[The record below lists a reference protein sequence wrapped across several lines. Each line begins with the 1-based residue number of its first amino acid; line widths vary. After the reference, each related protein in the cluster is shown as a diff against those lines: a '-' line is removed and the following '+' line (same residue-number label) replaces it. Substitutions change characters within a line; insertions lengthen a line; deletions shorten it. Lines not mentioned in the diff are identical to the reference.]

1 MPEFLEAIRDD
12 FEQFNFTAALDVLLV
27 AAALYW
33 LLLLL
38 RGTTAMTLLR
48 GGALLLLVTGLLARA
63 LDLQV
68 LNFIVRNSVAGIL
81 VAVVVIFQPEIR
93 RALERVGRTGL
104 ALGRHVYSE
113 SIEAV
118 AKAAFDLS
126 RRRHGA
132 LIVVE
137 RDTGLQDY
145 VDTGVVVDA
154 VVSPELIAGIF
165 FPNSPLH
172 DGAAIIRADRI
183 AAAACTLPLSE
194 TRLPEELGTRHRAAV
209 GVTER
214 SDAISVVVSEET
226 GRVSIAADGRLV
238 YRARDEAD
246 LRDELVRLLG
256 SRNGVR

>member
-48 GGALLLLVTGLLARA
+48 GGALLLLVTVLLARA

>member
-48 GGALLLLVTGLLARA
+48 GGALLLLVTVLLARA

-226 GRVSIAADGRLV
+226 GRVSIAADGRLA

>member
-12 FEQFNFTAALDVLLV
+12 FEQFDFTAALDVLLV

-48 GGALLLLVTGLLARA
+48 GGALLLLVTVLLARA